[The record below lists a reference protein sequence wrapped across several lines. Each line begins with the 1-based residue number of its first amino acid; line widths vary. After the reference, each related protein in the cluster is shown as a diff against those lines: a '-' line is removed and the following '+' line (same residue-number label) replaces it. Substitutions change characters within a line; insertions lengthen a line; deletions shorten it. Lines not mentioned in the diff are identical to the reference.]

1 MLISSI
7 VVFAQCFDFV
17 VFKDDADE
25 SSSSTVFAA
34 TDDVKSIVFE
44 IFSSL
49 DENEANENRYSC
61 SESFSITRLNDFF
74 ASRLIIESVD
84 TSFHD
89 SFSLFDSMFTI
100 FVKSLCDMSSVS
112 LVRKDSLMS

>member
-7 VVFAQCFDFV
+7 VVFFQCFDFV
-17 VFKDDADE
+17 VFKGDADE
-25 SSSSTVFAA
+25 SNSSTVSAT
-34 TDDVKSIVFE
+34 TDDVKSVVFE
-44 IFSSL
+44 VFSSL
-49 DENEANENRYSC
+49 DENEANEDKYSC
-61 SESFSITRLNDFF
+61 SKSFSITRLNDFF

-84 TSFHD
+84 ASSHD

-112 LVRKDSLMS
+112 LIKKSSLMS